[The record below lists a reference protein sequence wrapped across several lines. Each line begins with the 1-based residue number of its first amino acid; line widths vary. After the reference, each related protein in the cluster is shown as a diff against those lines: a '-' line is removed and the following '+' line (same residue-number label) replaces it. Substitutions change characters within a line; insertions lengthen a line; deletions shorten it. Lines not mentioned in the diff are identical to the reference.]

1 MEACKLP
8 TKHLTEHCSRTDS
21 QYDSGLISSILR
33 FVTFSNNN
41 SFIDATWNAVELII
55 WTIAEP
61 GIYLIAACLI
71 TLRPLLD
78 KYGPK
83 VWPHATK
90 APHSDGKAGSSEV
103 IRSKQF
109 GTSHNKMAS
118 RIPTHLSGDNFMI
131 SGERGISLSSIR
143 ARGDGF
149 EHLLDPEENLHG
161 GQPPQT
167 SNNGIRK
174 TVDIGLSWEQVTP
187 PP

>member
-1 MEACKLP
+1 M
-8 TKHLTEHCSRTDS
+8 
-21 QYDSGLISSILR
+21 R

-90 APHSDGKAGSSEV
+90 AHSNGTAGSSGV
-103 IRSKQF
+103 IRSKQSS
-109 GTSHNKMAS
+109 TTQNKMAS
-118 RIPTHLSGDNFMI
+118 RMPAHLSGDNFMM

-149 EHLLDPEENLHG
+149 EHLLDPDENLHG
-161 GQPPQT
+161 QPAQP

-187 PP
+187 P